1 MLEPLHLE
9 VLVSTVQS
17 WYESFQK
24 AQRGGRTSCVV
35 HALVLREPIE
45 WIYSRTIREITFI
58 EGHIN
63 QIYNTDTHEACRCL
77 ISLVLSGW

>member
-9 VLVSTVQS
+9 VPVSTVQS

-58 EGHIN
+58 EDHIN